1 MISPY
6 IFISIYLPL
15 FFLSI
20 FISIYVSLY
29 LSIYIFRILIL
40 IQLVEVSPLVYE
52 AAVYPNGGAVYRNNS
67 YSLGW
72 RRILRRSV
80 RFPAQCFRSKLA
92 ESAIVQTHFQGLKRN
107 FFYSKICFLKNFS
120 S

>member
-1 MISPY
+1 M
-6 IFISIYLPL
+6 YLYLSLYL
-15 FFLSI
+15 FM
-20 FISIYVSLY
+20 YLY
-29 LSIYIFRILIL
+29 LSIYVYRIRIR

-52 AAVYPNGGAVYRNNS
+52 AAVYPNGGAVYQSSS

-92 ESAIVQTHFQGLKRN
+92 ESAIVQTHFQGLKLN
-107 FFYSKICFLKNFS
+107 FFILKFVGLRI
-120 S
+120 